1 MKIDVA
7 TIVAIV
13 GVLMTMAAIYG
24 AFRVSKN
31 TQATSMYR
39 DNALAWEGKAKIQEE
54 DIKEL
59 KDRLGERDEKIR
71 NLEAT
76 VAVLRDTVTGKVVL
90 DALAQQVGS
99 IVQMQDD
106 ILRLL
111 RDNQSKIDEMHA
123 RMN

>member
-24 AFRVSKN
+24 AFRVSRN
-31 TQATSMYR
+31 TQATALYR
-39 DNALAWEGKAKIQEE
+39 ENALAWEGKAKIQED

-59 KDRLGERDEKIR
+59 KERLGERDEKIR

-76 VAVLRDTVTGKVVL
+76 VTVLRDTVTGKVVL
-90 DALAQQVGS
+90 DTLAQQVGS
-99 IVQMQDD
+99 LVQAQDD
-106 ILRLL
+106 MLRLL
-111 RDNQSKIDEMHA
+111 QNNQSKLDEIHA
-123 RMN
+123 RLN